1 VAECPRCGTEVATAS
16 KSWPVHFGKPQ
27 QGRMSQLAIG
37 IFECPQCKTK
47 FRSRMKTSAQQTSPP
62 NVRELVDR
70 IKGIR
75 EGFLLTLA
83 TLREK
88 ISTLEKERSTLLA
101 EAEELRR
108 AAESRAN
115 ALESEV
121 SQLRQEIKSLKE
133 VLDSASVG

>member
-1 VAECPRCGTEVATAS
+1 MVECPHCGTEVSTAS

-27 QGRMSQLAIG
+27 QGRMSQLAVG
-37 IFECPQCKTK
+37 IFECPQCKSK
-47 FRSRMKTSAQQTSPP
+47 FRSGVKKDVQQTNPP

-75 EGFLLTLA
+75 EGFVLTLA

-88 ISTLEKERSTLLA
+88 ISTLEKERSSLLA

-108 AAESRAN
+108 VAESRAV

-121 SQLRQEIKSLKE
+121 GQLRQEIKALRE
-133 VLDSASVG
+133 LLDSTSVG

>member
-1 VAECPRCGTEVATAS
+1 MAS

-27 QGRMSQLAIG
+27 QGRMSQLAVG
-37 IFECPQCKTK
+37 IFECPQCKSK
-47 FRSRMKTSAQQTSPP
+47 FRAGVKTGLQQTNSP

-75 EGFLLTLA
+75 EGFVLTLA

-88 ISTLEKERSTLLA
+88 ISTLEKERSSLLA

-108 AAESRAN
+108 VAESRAT

-121 SQLRQEIKSLKE
+121 SQLRQEIKALRE
-133 VLDSASVG
+133 LLDSTSVG